1 MKKIALLSITL
12 NAVNPMTNYLLSKP
26 DITVVNYLDS
36 YLSEKIKRDG
46 VINDDSMGR
55 LLQML
60 ALACRD
66 GADGIILTCT
76 VFSPYVERFQ
86 SLFSVPVIG
95 ADTAMFDAVGRH
107 GGSTALLCT
116 FEATLVP
123 SKNQLT
129 ASYLKNSSEGEIKVF
144 WLEDAY
150 NALQQQD
157 LKNHNDCIIRQARLL
172 DGCYD
177 NIVFAQISMA
187 EAAAGLTLEKSR
199 VFTSPQAAYE
209 QLLKQMK

>member
-46 VINDDSMGR
+46 AINDDSMGR

-76 VFSPYVERFQ
+76 VFSPYVE
-86 SLFSVPVIG
+86 SVSKFVFCAG
-95 ADTAMFDAVGRH
+95 HWCRYCNVRCSRQTWGKY
-107 GGSTALLCT
+107 ST
-116 FEATLVP
+116 
-123 SKNQLT
+123 
-129 ASYLKNSSEGEIKVF
+129 
-144 WLEDAY
+144 
-150 NALQQQD
+150 
-157 LKNHNDCIIRQARLL
+157 
-172 DGCYD
+172 
-177 NIVFAQISMA
+177 IVH
-187 EAAAGLTLEKSR
+187 
-199 VFTSPQAAYE
+199 V
-209 QLLKQMK
+209 